1 MPKRKTKISAVK
13 RNNQKRTKLSKQG
26 KLKLQK
32 HRGPKKQIVKQNVH
46 RPEEVVE
53 EESDQGE
60 DLMEMVEA
68 DDLKFLQSAISN
80 KSYRLLE
87 KIRLNDTSEPKV
99 RRGKRKTDDSVIEDK
114 YEEAIDKINEEG
126 GMKKMRLLLPVKTKD
141 GVIKKRIIEEE
152 IKEEEEDYDK
162 ENDEKVDENDEE
174 LDSDTEVISEL
185 KSKEIKNIEQVSNV
199 ELLACRDEV
208 LRSKKFKIGILAS
221 SLLENPEIKIKNLG
235 ILLELMDETNTEV
248 YITVRKLATVSLL
261 EVFKDILPSYH
272 INSSIQEGI
281 KLKKDTFQLQ
291 NYETAL
297 LKYYK
302 IYLQKLEKMAGKLRK
317 KKGDTRIIPEPII
330 NLGDLAVSS
339 MCDLLITNPYFNFS
353 SNIANFLIPFLD
365 NKRLNVRE
373 KISNCFSQIFKD
385 DKRGELSL
393 TIVRKINQY
402 IKTHGHSVHCE
413 VVTVLLSLK
422 IKNIDLDKE
431 REDDAKQKKLMN
443 HKQRILALSKRER
456 KRSKKLEAVEKEMLE
471 SKAEENKV
479 KKQKLLTEITSV
491 VFTIYFRILK
501 EAPNSK
507 VLSCCLEGLAKF
519 AHCINLEFYQDLVQV
534 INRLMEDGNLGQR
547 EQLHCIQTVF
557 TILSGQ
563 GSALNIDPYRFYVHL
578 YKILLNVDM
587 GKTQDD
593 CEIVI
598 KCLVQVLIERRKR
611 LSQNRMV
618 TFVKRIATLAL
629 QLQHHGALGILG
641 VVKSIF
647 QLSKSANI
655 LLDTD
660 NNSGDGF
667 YQPELEEPEYCNA
680 HCTALWELTALQR
693 HYHIVVQKIA
703 RNIAMGVPTS
713 GEGSLPSEI
722 SKLSAE
728 NLYNEY
734 NPSGV
739 VFNPA
744 VPVPKKST
752 CKKITAHNHEYYS
765 GKFEDYIQNIKN
777 KPLSIKGHINFYDSI
792 IKIEKNK

>member
-1 MPKRKTKISAVK
+1 M
-13 RNNQKRTKLSKQG
+13 
-26 KLKLQK
+26 
-32 HRGPKKQIVKQNVH
+32 KQNVH

-99 RRGKRKTDDSVIEDK
+99 RRSKRKTDDSVVEDK

-141 GVIKKRIIEEE
+141 GVITKRIIEEE
-152 IKEEEEDYDK
+152 IKEEEENYEK
-162 ENDEKVDENDEE
+162 ENDENDEE

-185 KSKEIKNIEQVSNV
+185 KTKEIKNIEQVSNV

-261 EVFKDILPSYH
+261 EVFKDLLPSYN

-302 IYLQKLEKMAGKLRK
+302 IYLQKLEKMAGKLRQ
-317 KKGDTRIIPEPII
+317 KKGDTRKIPEPIK
-330 NLGDLAVSS
+330 NLGDLAVTS
-339 MCDLLITNPYFNFS
+339 MCDLLVTNPYFNFS
-353 SNIANFLIPFLD
+353 PNIANFLIPLLD

-373 KISNCFSQIFKD
+373 TISNCFSQIFKD

-431 REDDAKQKKLMN
+431 REDDTKQKKLMN

-471 SKAEENKV
+471 IKAEENKV

-507 VLSCCLEGLAKF
+507 VLSCCLEGLAK
-519 AHCINLEFYQDLVQV
+519 
-534 INRLMEDGNLGQR
+534 
-547 EQLHCIQTVF
+547 
-557 TILSGQ
+557 
-563 GSALNIDPYRFYVHL
+563 
-578 YKILLNVDM
+578 
-587 GKTQDD
+587 
-593 CEIVI
+593 
-598 KCLVQVLIERRKR
+598 
-611 LSQNRMV
+611 
-618 TFVKRIATLAL
+618 
-629 QLQHHGALGILG
+629 
-641 VVKSIF
+641 
-647 QLSKSANI
+647 
-655 LLDTD
+655 
-660 NNSGDGF
+660 
-667 YQPELEEPEYCNA
+667 
-680 HCTALWELTALQR
+680 
-693 HYHIVVQKIA
+693 
-703 RNIAMGVPTS
+703 
-713 GEGSLPSEI
+713 
-722 SKLSAE
+722 
-728 NLYNEY
+728 
-734 NPSGV
+734 
-739 VFNPA
+739 
-744 VPVPKKST
+744 
-752 CKKITAHNHEYYS
+752 
-765 GKFEDYIQNIKN
+765 
-777 KPLSIKGHINFYDSI
+777 
-792 IKIEKNK
+792 